1 MSQLK
6 VEHNHR
12 DGRGL
17 QKRKHL
23 KDYFTLSLQDK
34 DAHIE
39 GKKRKISARKGHA
52 ERLAPSTARTPYW
65 PILCH
70 FWCRLFSPMTLPD
83 NKCMPYSLFHVP
95 DNNFKILG
103 SVWNKKLEMKTEKT
117 SPSLGAHERMT
128 LPALLPRKRRLTRP
142 TLQVAQPILHQNR
155 WNKRRKNLRAFDHR
169 VQRAQALQSRL
180 RDARGR

>member
-103 SVWNKKLEMKTEKT
+103 SVWNKKLEMKTEKHRHLSEHMNAWHYLRFFRASAG
-117 SPSLGAHERMT
+117 SPGRHYR
-128 LPALLPRKRRLTRP
+128 LLSQFSTKIAEISAEKICEHLTTECSVRKRCSL
-142 TLQVAQPILHQNR
+142 A
-155 WNKRRKNLRAFDHR
+155 
-169 VQRAQALQSRL
+169 
-180 RDARGR
+180 